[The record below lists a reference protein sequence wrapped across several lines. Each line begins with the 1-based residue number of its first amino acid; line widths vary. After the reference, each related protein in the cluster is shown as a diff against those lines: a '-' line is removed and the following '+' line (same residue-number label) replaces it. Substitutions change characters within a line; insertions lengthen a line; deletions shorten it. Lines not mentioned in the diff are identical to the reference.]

1 MKLFHFPVICLNK
14 SACLAAGLL
23 LHILFIMPTLYG
35 QDSYAVARENMVK
48 HQIEK
53 KGITH
58 QETLRAM
65 RKVPRHL
72 FVPANQIDYAY
83 RDTPL
88 PIGYNQTIS
97 QPYMVAYMTQAIQ
110 PQKGMKVL
118 EIGTGSGYQA
128 AILGEIV
135 DSIFT
140 IEIVE
145 PLGNHTTEL
154 LHKLGYNNIQ
164 VRIGD
169 GFAGWPEHG
178 PYDGIIVTAA
188 AEEIPPS
195 LIDQLSDDGLMV
207 IPLGKPGGIQT
218 LVLAYKEKGKLI
230 KKNLLSVRFVP
241 FVRE

>member
-1 MKLFHFPVICLNK
+1 MKSPHFPASYLNK
-14 SACLAAGLL
+14 STLVATGLMFI
-23 LHILFIMPTLYG
+23 ILFAMSKLYG
-35 QDSYAVARENMVK
+35 QDSYKAARENMVK
-48 HQIEK
+48 YQIEK
-53 KGITH
+53 QGITH
-58 QETLRAM
+58 RETLRAM

-72 FVPANQIDYAY
+72 FVPANQRADAY
-83 RDTPL
+83 RDSPL
-88 PIGYNQTIS
+88 PIGYGQTIS

-110 PQKGMKVL
+110 PRKGMKVL

-135 DSIFT
+135 DSVFT

-145 PLGNHTTEL
+145 PLGNHTTTL
-154 LHKLGYNNIQ
+154 LQRLGYNNIK

-188 AEEIPPS
+188 AEEIPPP
-195 LIDQLSDDGLMV
+195 LIEQLSENGFLV

-218 LVLAYKEKGKLI
+218 LVLAYKENGKLV

-241 FVRE
+241 FVRD

>member
-1 MKLFHFPVICLNK
+1 MKLSHSPVICLNK
-14 SACLAAGLL
+14 SALIAAGLL
-23 LHILFIMPTLYG
+23 FFILYTMPTLYG
-35 QDSYAVARENMVK
+35 QDSYAAARENMVK

-53 KGITH
+53 QGITH
-58 QETLRAM
+58 RETLRAM

-72 FVPANQIDYAY
+72 FVPVNQRGNAY
-83 RDTPL
+83 RDSPL
-88 PIGYNQTIS
+88 PIGYDQTIS
-97 QPYMVAYMTQAIQ
+97 QPYMVAYMTQAIR
-110 PQKGMKVL
+110 PKKGMKVL

-135 DSIFT
+135 DSVFT

-145 PLGNHTTEL
+145 PLGKHTTKL
-154 LHKLGYNNIQ
+154 LEELGYGNIN

-188 AEEIPPS
+188 AEEIPPP
-195 LIDQLSDDGLMV
+195 LIEQLSENGLLI

-218 LVLAYKEKGKLI
+218 LVLAWKENGNLVR
-230 KKNLLSVRFVP
+230 KNLLSVRFVP
-241 FVRE
+241 FVRD